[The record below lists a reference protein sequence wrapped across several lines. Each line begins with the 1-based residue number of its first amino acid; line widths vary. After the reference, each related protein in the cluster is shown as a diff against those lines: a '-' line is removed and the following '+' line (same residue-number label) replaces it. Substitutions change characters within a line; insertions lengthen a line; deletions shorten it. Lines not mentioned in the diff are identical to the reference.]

1 MATRKWFVITDG
13 AELGP
18 LGPVGLRR
26 LVRRGEIGV
35 DTPIRRED
43 QREPVA
49 AARVLGLF
57 PAAETAP
64 ATPRHHGPHP
74 KVYGPYTGLRPLGIA
89 TAATLFG
96 FALLGVCGIVVAVRQ
111 LRFVADFADS
121 YALVSEGEAPL
132 FGAGVFA
139 VLALVATGGLFVWWI
154 WIARVNLPHLIHAR
168 IRYAPS
174 WAAIAWFVPV
184 LNLGLPYA
192 VVAEIDRLS
201 AEAEADGEATVTA
214 KRALLL
220 PWWFA
225 ALLGTAAAL
234 TYLLSAPL
242 TIEALRFAA
251 QMHLVA
257 AIATVVAGVLAGL
270 VVLRVT
276 RNQER
281 AHDRHGEPVEL
292 HRERGRRLRRVRAD
306 ATAAAH

>member
-184 LNLGLPYA
+184 LNLGLTHA
-192 VVAEIDRLS
+192 VVLGAETDVCVMQTVLGLRRMGLTVILHSDAVFSSESNVGPGCAPS
-201 AEAEADGEATVTA
+201 AIPTGINVS
-214 KRALLL
+214 KLL
-220 PWWFA
+220 WTSFT
-225 ALLGTAAAL
+225 G
-234 TYLLSAPL
+234 SL
-242 TIEALRFAA
+242 TI
-251 QMHLVA
+251 
-257 AIATVVAGVLAGL
+257 VLL
-270 VVLRVT
+270 DIDIVSF
-276 RNQER
+276 
-281 AHDRHGEPVEL
+281 DSVE
-292 HRERGRRLRRVRAD
+292 VI
-306 ATAAAH
+306 